1 MAHSQTMTVST
12 KHAERFAAGQSLA
25 LQAFCPPSVDPSGA
39 IVEARHSIFP
49 PQIEAGDMLCI
60 DFTHTTLTHDSL
72 YVVAFTD
79 MHWGPWIGIR
89 RFQLT
94 ASGWQMSDDVS
105 GDGPTVL
112 SAATLQNLQVIGR
125 IKQVYAARSK

>member
-1 MAHSQTMTVST
+1 MQ
-12 KHAERFAAGQSLA
+12 RLA
-25 LQAFCPPSVDPSGA
+25 SKAFCPPSIDPSGA

-60 DFTHTTLTHDSL
+60 DFTHTRLTHDSL
-72 YVVAFTD
+72 YVIAFEN
-79 MHWGPWIGIR
+79 MPWGPWIGIR

-94 ASGWQMSDDVS
+94 GAGWKMSEDAS

-112 SAATLQNLQVIGR
+112 SAETLQSMQVIGR
-125 IKQVYAARSK
+125 IKQVYAARPKRQEARDGE